1 MGGTEGRLGLTVGVI
16 DVRKTNTKTYPKGQ
30 GPT

>member
-1 MGGTEGRLGLTVGVI
+1 MEGRLGLIVGVI
-16 DVRKTNTKTYPKGQ
+16 GVGKTNTKTYPKGQ